1 MHSLVNYI
9 NTCSSRIFTMYDV
22 AILGG
27 GPAGVTAAIYCARYK
42 LKTIV
47 ISTEIGG
54 WAKSAN
60 VIENMPSN
68 PAIRGKDLVNN
79 YKEQLKNNDIELKK
93 ETVTELE
100 KENDTFLIKTKKGD
114 YKAKYV
120 IYCMGTKKKM
130 LNVPGEDKFLGN
142 GIHLCATC
150 DAPFYD
156 GEEVVVVGGNNSG
169 ASAAILL
176 SEFATKVYLIEVMEE
191 LPMEPIWKER
201 IEKNDKIE
209 VMTSTSV
216 KEFKGE
222 EELTGVVISNG
233 TELAVK
239 GAFIEIG
246 SDPNISILE
255 TLGAKIDE
263 YKCVYVGSDQK
274 TSIKGL
280 YAAGDVTN
288 NSNNLRQIVSAQG
301 EGAVAANAVY
311 KEILNE

>member
-1 MHSLVNYI
+1 
-9 NTCSSRIFTMYDV
+9 MYDV

-42 LKTIV
+42 LKTLV
-47 ISTEIGG
+47 ISLDIGG
-54 WAKSAN
+54 WVKNAN
-60 VIENMPSN
+60 VVENLPTN

-79 YKEQLKNNDIELKK
+79 YKEQIKNNEIELKK
-93 ETVTELE
+93 ETITGIE
-100 KENDTFLIKTKKGD
+100 KEEETFLIKTKKGEFR
-114 YKAKYV
+114 AKYV
-120 IYCMGTKKKM
+120 VYCMGTKKKM

-176 SEFATKVYLIEVMEE
+176 SEFATKVYMVEVMEN
-191 LPMEPIWKER
+191 LPMEPVWKER
-201 IEKNDKIE
+201 IEKNGKIE

-222 EELTGVVISNG
+222 AELSSVVLSNG
-233 TELAVK
+233 KELSAK

-246 SDPNISILE
+246 SDPNISLLE
-255 TLGAKIDE
+255 PMGVNIDE
-263 YKCVYVGSDQK
+263 YKCIDVGDDQR
-274 TSIKGL
+274 TSVKGL

-288 NSNNLRQIVSAQG
+288 NSNYLRQIVSAQG
-301 EGAVAANAVY
+301 EGAVAANSVY